1 MKKWLC
7 LLLAGVLTFSLAA
20 CHREQNSA
28 TLPTEST
35 GAKQANNTGATQ
47 PDNTEVTR
55 PNNTEETQPTD
66 TEATQ
71 SDDTE
76 ETKPDDKETEE
87 SPYAIREVTD
97 NRVKVE
103 GGQKIYDD
111 SSFFSLSFPADWK
124 CLEQQGED
132 GRNHFF
138 RDPIL
143 NENCQLSIRLTGAVY
158 AKERTQDEYLK
169 LLSYSYKN
177 VVIDSITKE
186 TIQGL
191 QGTKV
196 VYSHTKDG
204 VNYIGIYYNNCI
216 DGVRLFDIWVNY
228 PADQKDTYESILAAI
243 VDSIVFNQAK

>member
-158 AKERTQDEYLK
+158 AKERTPEQYRES
-169 LLSYSYKN
+169 LLSMSLQDL
-177 VVIDSITKE
+177 VIESITQE
-186 TIQGL
+186 TVQGYKCM
-191 QGTKV
+191 KV
-196 VYSHTKDG
+196 VYSYTENGNKFIK
-204 VNYIGIYYNNCI
+204 VLYNNLI
-216 DGVRLFDIWVNY
+216 REPRLYNFSIVF
-228 PADQKDTYESILAAI
+228 PADQKDIYEPIFAAI
-243 VDSIVFNQAK
+243 MDSVVIK